1 MMIKYSI
8 LNKNIYINPV
18 NFTYSFNEE
27 DLQGIAPAL
36 STSLPEDKILRIF
49 KPKCYSFGID
59 ISDKCNL
66 RCSYC
71 FNKNMTG
78 RIIPFEKAKDFL
90 DKMFS
95 TFPNGEKYFVDLSG
109 SLAFPF
115 IPVQTHQY
123 ITDSKFLSCQS
134 IDREFL
140 FR

>member
-1 MMIKYSI
+1 MIFTKRVWQMMIKYSI

-18 NFTYSFNEE
+18 
-27 DLQGIAPAL
+27 Q
-36 STSLPEDKILRIF
+36 
-49 KPKCYSFGID
+49 
-59 ISDKCNL
+59 
-66 RCSYC
+66 
-71 FNKNMTG
+71 
-78 RIIPFEKAKDFL
+78 
-90 DKMFS
+90 
-95 TFPNGEKYFVDLSG
+95 